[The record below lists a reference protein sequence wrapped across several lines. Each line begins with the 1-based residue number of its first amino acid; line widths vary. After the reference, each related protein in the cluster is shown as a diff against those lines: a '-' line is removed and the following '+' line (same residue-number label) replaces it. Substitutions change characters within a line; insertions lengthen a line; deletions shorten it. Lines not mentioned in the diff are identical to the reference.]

1 MDEDLKLKES
11 AKNQDPIDYSN
22 GNKDDKEKSTMAND
36 PIIIPLLK
44 KFIHKL
50 KTQTPSYRFAMFQEK
65 TFSLINDKSYYL
77 LKKDYN
83 KNSKDVIF
91 PILNFTF
98 DYFIIRK
105 NSKKYL
111 KVYQTFS
118 ID

>member
-1 MDEDLKLKES
+1 MDEDIKQKES
-11 AKNQDPIDYSN
+11 GSHPIDSSN
-22 GNKDDKEKSTMAND
+22 GNKNEKEKNTMANEQ
-36 PIIIPLLK
+36 IIIPLLK
-44 KFIHKL
+44 RFIHKL